1 MVLATNRKAYHEYEI
16 LEKFEAGIALQGTE
30 VKSIRQSKINLKES
44 HVKVINNEMMLVGCH
59 ISPYDF
65 GNRFN
70 HDPLRTRKLLMHKK
84 EIFKLMG
91 KVNEKGLALTALK
104 VYLKKGLIKIE
115 VALVRGKK
123 LYDKRRSEKEKD
135 LSIEMNRALKN
146 KTD

>member
-135 LSIEMNRALKN
+135 LSIEMNRALKS

>member
-44 HVKVINNEMMLVGCH
+44 HVKVINNEIMLVGCH